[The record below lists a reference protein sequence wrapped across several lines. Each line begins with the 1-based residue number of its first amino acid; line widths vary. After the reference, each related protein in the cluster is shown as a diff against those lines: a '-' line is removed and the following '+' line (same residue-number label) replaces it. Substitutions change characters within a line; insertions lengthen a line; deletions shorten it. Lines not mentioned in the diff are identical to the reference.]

1 MAAASFKE
9 SGSDHMWTVLFFFH
23 GVVQRHLITYSC
35 KCIKPDCV
43 FIHFLFNRVGIT
55 DLVSVLGDSSYC

>member
-9 SGSDHMWTVLFFFH
+9 SGSDHMRTVLFCFH
-23 GVVQRHLITYSC
+23 GVDQRHLLITYSC

-43 FIHFLFNRVGIT
+43 FIHSLFNRVELQT
-55 DLVSVLGDSSYC
+55 WSQF

>member
-9 SGSDHMWTVLFFFH
+9 SGSDHMRTVLFFFH
-23 GVVQRHLITYSC
+23 GVDQRHLLITYSC

-43 FIHFLFNRVGIT
+43 FIHSLFNRVELQT
-55 DLVSVLGDSSYC
+55 RSQF